1 MVEYLIDILASVV
14 GTVGFCL
21 FLRLRKHRL
30 PIIAIS
36 TALCYAV
43 YLAFF
48 HFTENDFLSITVASL
63 FAAIAS
69 ELLAKYIKAPV
80 TVFLLPT
87 VLPLVPGAM
96 LYYTISSFFQGEY
109 REALHFFGAT
119 GRAIGGIL
127 IGIITVSTISKCIK
141 DKR

>member
-1 MVEYLIDILASVV
+1 MVEYFIDILSSVI
-14 GTVGFCL
+14 GTIGFCL

-30 PIIAIS
+30 PVIAVS

-48 HFTENDFLSITVASL
+48 HFSENDFFSITAASL
-63 FAAIAS
+63 FAAVAC
-69 ELLAKYIKAPV
+69 ELLARYIKAPV

-109 REALHFFGAT
+109 REALFYFGAT

-127 IGIITVSTISKCIK
+127 LGIITVSTISKCIK
-141 DKR
+141 GKR